1 VPNEQSQGG
10 ASGIRLVVGLGN
22 PGVEYERTRHN
33 IGFAVLDRLA
43 VEAKLDWQRT
53 REWGAYW
60 LKAGETLLVK
70 PMTYM
75 NRSGEP
81 LARIAQFYKVPPEAM
96 LAVFD
101 DIALELGR
109 LRLRLGG
116 GAGGHNGMESIIT
129 TFGTD
134 QIARLRV
141 GIGAAPGAGAVDYVL
156 GRFFDEEKPMVERAT
171 QRAAEAVKWAID
183 KGVVSAMNTFNKN
196 PEA

>member
-1 VPNEQSQGG
+1 MQGDV
-10 ASGIRLVVGLGN
+10 ADIRLVVGLGN

-33 IGFAVLDRLA
+33 IGFEVLDRFA
-43 VEAKLDWQRT
+43 ADAKVDWQRT
-53 REWGAYW
+53 QKWGAYW

-75 NRSGEP
+75 NRSGGP
-81 LARIAQFYKVPPEAM
+81 LAAVAQFYKVAPEEV

-101 DIALELGR
+101 DMALELGR
-109 LRLRLGG
+109 LRIRLDGSS
-116 GAGGHNGMESIIT
+116 GGHNGMDSVIA

-134 QIARLRV
+134 RISRLRV

-156 GRFFDEEKPMVERAT
+156 GRFFDEEKPAVEKAITRAV
-171 QRAAEAVKWAID
+171 EAVKWAID

>member
-1 VPNEQSQGG
+1 M
-10 ASGIRLVVGLGN
+10 
-22 PGVEYERTRHN
+22 
-33 IGFAVLDRLA
+33 
-43 VEAKLDWQRT
+43 EA
-53 REWGAYW
+53 
-60 LKAGETLLVK
+60 
-70 PMTYM
+70 
-75 NRSGEP
+75 
-81 LARIAQFYKVPPEAM
+81 
-96 LAVFD
+96 
-101 DIALELGR
+101 
-109 LRLRLGG
+109 
-116 GAGGHNGMESIIT
+116 IIT